1 MVFKVYENGMFS
13 NLKQSEQSEQSSSND
28 KYVLLKVDND
38 LNTQSS
44 DSDIPLFTPEKRN
57 RT

>member
-38 LNTQSS
+38 LNTQSN

>member
-1 MVFKVYENGMFS
+1 MFS

-38 LNTQSS
+38 LNTQSN
-44 DSDIPLFTPEKRN
+44 DSDIPLFTTEKRN